1 VSVEG
6 EYIMSSENINLNG
19 VQETLLLPLWGRAN
33 ETKKEIPLLSDNAAV
48 RIIENIGYD
57 FSVIKEKVNPL
68 SCASWIARSIYF
80 DNKIKLFLENH
91 PEGSIINIGCGLD
104 TTYERVSNDKAI
116 WYELDFPEVIEIR
129 KKYITENPKRRF
141 LSYSVFD
148 NKWYKHIENKKE
160 VLIMMAG
167 VIYYFE
173 ENQVR
178 ALFETIINEFEH
190 CDIVFDYSSPKG
202 VQIANKKVIENGGMD
217 KNAYLKW
224 GTSNI
229 YEVEKWNSKISVL
242 QNIKMFSEHRKK
254 YPFTKRLGMIIS
266 DALSIMS
273 LVHIKIG

>member
-1 VSVEG
+1 
-6 EYIMSSENINLNG
+6 MSSENINLNG

-80 DNKIKLFLENH
+80 DNKIKLFLENN

-129 KKYITENPKRRF
+129 KKYITEKPKRRF

-148 NKWYKHIENKKE
+148 NEWYKHIENKKD

-178 ALFETIINEFEH
+178 SLFGTIINEFEH

-202 VQIANKKVIENGGMD
+202 VQIANKKVIEKGGMD

-224 GTSNI
+224 GTANI
-229 YEVEKWNSKISVL
+229 YEVEKWNTKISVL
-242 QNIKMFSEHRKK
+242 QNMKMFSEHRKK

-266 DALSIMS
+266 DALSVMS
-273 LVHIKIG
+273 LVHIKIE